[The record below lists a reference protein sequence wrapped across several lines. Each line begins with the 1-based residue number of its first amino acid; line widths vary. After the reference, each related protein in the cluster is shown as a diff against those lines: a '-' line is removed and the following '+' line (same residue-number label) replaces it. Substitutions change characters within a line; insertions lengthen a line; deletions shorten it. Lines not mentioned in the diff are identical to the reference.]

1 MVLQKVSLYSF
12 ANKMLLLFEFW
23 FPCLVSVYMFSRDEE
38 FCWSVFFWGGAAI
51 RENTVFRINKETGL
65 LEFYGEVG

>member
-1 MVLQKVSLYSF
+1 MSICSAGMRSF
-12 ANKMLLLFEFW
+12 VGLF
-23 FPCLVSVYMFSRDEE
+23 
-38 FCWSVFFWGGAAI
+38 FFGGGAAI